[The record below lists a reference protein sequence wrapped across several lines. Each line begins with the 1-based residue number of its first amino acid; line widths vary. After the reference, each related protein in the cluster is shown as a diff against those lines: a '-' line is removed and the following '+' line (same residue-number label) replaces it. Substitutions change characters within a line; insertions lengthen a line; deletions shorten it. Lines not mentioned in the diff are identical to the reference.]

1 MQPGY
6 DDGIFRKSKG
16 RFITINNKKYRLIG
30 DVGMG
35 MTAVKIDN
43 TIKVYDKVTLIGD
56 LVPIKEVAT
65 HNGTSIY
72 ETMCNIGKQIP
83 RVYIKDNEVIAVEEG
98 K

>member
-1 MQPGY
+1 
-6 DDGIFRKSKG
+6 
-16 RFITINNKKYRLIG
+16 
-30 DVGMG
+30 MG

-43 TIKVYDKVTLIGD
+43 TINMYDKVTLIGD
-56 LVPIKEVAT
+56 KVSIKEVAI

-83 RVYIKDNEVIAVEEG
+83 RVYVKEDEIIAVEEG